1 MKYEKDRIGTNQAL
15 TMEWSDGGGE
25 EEEDGE
31 REGEEVEENSRR
43 EKNKVGRV
51 ELRSNKI

>member
-15 TMEWSDGGGE
+15 TMEWSDGGGGGE

-31 REGEEVEENSRR
+31 RKGEEVEENSC
-43 EKNKVGRV
+43 
-51 ELRSNKI
+51 SSS

>member
-1 MKYEKDRIGTNQAL
+1 MKYEKELNQAL

-31 REGEEVEENSRR
+31 REGEEVEENSR
-43 EKNKVGRV
+43 
-51 ELRSNKI
+51 SSS